1 MGLFSSFD
9 INASG
14 MTAQRYRMDVISE
27 NIANAYTTR
36 TQDGTPYRR
45 KVVTFEQRGAGISEF
60 GRVFNRVNDT
70 YNGQGVKV
78 GRVSEDTWTEMTM
91 AYDPAHPDADENGFV
106 TLPNVDLLKET
117 VDSMSATRSYEANVT
132 ALNAMKLMAQKALDI
147 GK

>member
-14 MTAQRYRMDVISE
+14 MTAQCYRMDVISE

-70 YNGQGVKV
+70 YKGQGVKV
-78 GRVSEDTWTEMTM
+78 GRI
-91 AYDPAHPDADENGFV
+91 PGR
-106 TLPNVDLLKET
+106 K
-117 VDSMSATRSYEANVT
+117 
-132 ALNAMKLMAQKALDI
+132 
-147 GK
+147 